1 MDGSFATRGRI
12 KLLSYNFFI
21 FLNGI
26 SDAARLFII
35 SCGLT
40 LTFSLM
46 RIVNL
51 AHGVLYLAGGYVGL
65 SVMKYTGS
73 YLLALAAG
81 ALAVAIIGFLIERG
95 LLIWIRGQDLPETLL
110 TLALIV
116 IFQDTL
122 LAVWGGYPES
132 IAKPGLLDFSV
143 TILDLP
149 YPAMRLATILVA
161 AGIGVG
167 LWLFIEKTHIGA
179 AIRAGVDDRETASAL
194 GINIPVIFT
203 FVFCIGAFLAGLA
216 GVIGGTLTSLAPGL
230 DSQALLFALVVII
243 IGGLGSLPGSA
254 VGAVI
259 VGLILNYGRSYLP
272 EFAFLLTFLPMLL
285 IIAFR
290 PNGLFGKK

>member
-1 MDGSFATRGRI
+1 
-12 KLLSYNFFI
+12 
-21 FLNGI
+21 
-26 SDAARLFII
+26 
-35 SCGLT
+35 
-40 LTFSLM
+40 M

-51 AHGVLYLAGGYVGL
+51 AHGVLYLAGGYIGL

-81 ALAVAIIGFLIERG
+81 ALGIAIVGLFIERG
-95 LLIWIRGQDLPETLL
+95 LLSWVRGQDLPETLV

-122 LAVWGGYPES
+122 LAIWGGYPES
-132 IAKPGLLDFSV
+132 IPKPALLDFSMN
-143 TILDLP
+143 IFGLP
-149 YPAMRLATILVA
+149 YPAMRLFAILIA
-161 AGIGVG
+161 IFIGFG
-167 LWLFIEKTHIGA
+167 LWLFIEKTNIGA

-203 FVFCIGAFLAGLA
+203 YVFCIGTFLAGFA
-216 GVIGGTLTSLAPGL
+216 GVIGATLTSLAPGL

-243 IGGLGSLPGSA
+243 IGGLGSLLGSA
-254 VGAVI
+254 IGAVI
-259 VGLILNYGRSYLP
+259 VGLILNYGRSYVP

-290 PNGLFGKK
+290 PQGLLGKK

>member
-1 MDGSFATRGRI
+1 MLT
-12 KLLSYNFFI
+12 YNFFI

-40 LTFSLM
+40 LIFGLM

-51 AHGVLYLAGGYVGL
+51 AHGVLYLAGGYIGL

-73 YLLALAAG
+73 YLLALAGG
-81 ALAVAIIGFLIERG
+81 ALAIAIVGFLIERG
-95 LLIWIRGQDLPETLL
+95 LLSWVRGQDLPETLV

-122 LAVWGGYPES
+122 LAIWGGYPEA
-132 IAKPGLLDFSV
+132 IPKPALLDFSIN
-143 TILDLP
+143 ILDLP
-149 YPAMRLATILVA
+149 YPAMRLFAILVA
-161 AGIGVG
+161 IFIGFG
-167 LWLFIEKTHIGA
+167 LWLFIEKTNIGA

-194 GINIPVIFT
+194 GINIRVIFT
-203 FVFCIGAFLAGLA
+203 FVFCIGAFLAGFA
-216 GVIGGTLTSLAPGL
+216 GVIGATLTSLAPGL

-243 IGGLGSLPGSA
+243 IGGLGSLLGSA
-254 VGAVI
+254 IGAVI
-259 VGLILNYGRSYLP
+259 VGLILNYGRSYVP

-290 PNGLFGKK
+290 PQGLLGKK

>member
-1 MDGSFATRGRI
+1 
-12 KLLSYNFFI
+12 
-21 FLNGI
+21 
-26 SDAARLFII
+26 
-35 SCGLT
+35 
-40 LTFSLM
+40 M

-81 ALAVAIIGFLIERG
+81 ALAIAIIGLFIERG
-95 LLIWIRGQDLPETLL
+95 LLSWVRGQDLPETLV

-122 LAVWGGYPES
+122 LAIWGGYPES
-132 IAKPGLLDFSV
+132 IPKPALLDFSMN
-143 TILDLP
+143 IFGLP
-149 YPAMRLATILVA
+149 YPAMRLSAILIA
-161 AGIGVG
+161 IFIGFG
-167 LWLFIEKTHIGA
+167 LWLFIEKTNIGA

-203 FVFCIGAFLAGLA
+203 FV
-216 GVIGGTLTSLAPGL
+216 
-230 DSQALLFALVVII
+230 II
-243 IGGLGSLPGSA
+243 IGGLGSLLGSA
-254 VGAVI
+254 IGAVI
-259 VGLILNYGRSYLP
+259 VGLILNYGRSYVP

-290 PNGLFGKK
+290 PQGLLGKK